1 MINKINP
8 NTKKKFNFENFIL
21 LLFIGATLTYLLFFN
36 EEANI
41 RGTWSCYKNG
51 NNIFLIFKKD
61 NSFEL
66 SSDGI
71 NGSLEI
77 KGKYED
83 SIYNMNKDDKKE
95 DFNYKKVKLKYNS
108 YVINGN
114 YVKPTKNINIVFGVK
129 EKEGHLI
136 LNSSDF
142 EGYYCVKK

>member
-129 EKEGHLI
+129 EKERSFNI
-136 LNSSDF
+136 
-142 EGYYCVKK
+142 K